1 MNRRRFTKISLSS
14 VAAISATGSVVAAE
28 QQNYYEFRTYQ
39 LRTDIEP
46 QRIND
51 FFADHLLPELK
62 KRSSGPVGCF
72 SVFAGL
78 LSPSLSVLIP
88 YESLSQLKATSDL
101 VATDDSFTKAWRSFE
116 TGSTLPYVRYE
127 ASLLKAFA
135 AHPQIEPPSNGR
147 HLFELRTYESK
158 DAFDA
163 AAKVE
168 MFNSE
173 EIQIFRD
180 CGMRIVFF
188 GEALFGSRLPNLTYM
203 LAWKDME
210 EREKGWSTFSAN
222 PDWNRIKVV
231 PKWANAVS
239 NIHASFLRS
248 TDYSEIK

>member
-1 MNRRRFTKISLSS
+1 MNRRNFTKVGLSS
-14 VAAISATGSVVAAE
+14 MAAVAAAGSVEASNE
-28 QQNYYEFRTYQ
+28 RQYYEFRTYQ

-46 QRIND
+46 ERINR
-51 FFADHLLPELK
+51 FFADHLLSELR
-62 KRSSGPVGCF
+62 KRSSGPIGCF
-72 SVFAGL
+72 SVSAGL
-78 LSPSLSVLIP
+78 LSPALSILIP
-88 YESLSQLKATSDL
+88 YQSLSNLRSTSDL
-101 VATDDSFTKAWRSFE
+101 ASNEDSFTKAWRSFE
-116 TGSTLPYVRYE
+116 TGSKLPYIRYE

-135 AHPQIEPPSNGR
+135 VHPRIERPDDGR

-168 MFNSE
+168 MFNQE

-188 GEALFGSRLPNLTYM
+188 GEAIFGSRLPHLTYM

-210 EREKGWSTFSAN
+210 EREKGWRTFSSN
-222 PDWNRIKVV
+222 DDWNRIKVV

-239 NIHASFLRS
+239 NIHASFLRA